1 MNVLKSQ
8 KSVPW
13 ARAVTLKAASN
24 VCVQTGSPY
33 PPLEEGAKVS
43 AFDFWLYTFI
53 TLCLFVVVLFFLNM
67 AKL

>member
-24 VCVQTGSPY
+24 VCVQTGSPC

-43 AFDFWLYTFI
+43 TFDFWL
-53 TLCLFVVVLFFLNM
+53 
-67 AKL
+67 